1 MCVPAEII
9 VIFFLIS
16 FLIYTMPLVLVNFS
30 KTLKGKFLLLLLMI
44 VITLYNRT
52 GGILMAMLVI
62 FLTEF
67 NYEVN
72 NGILYEGFVDEKVAN
87 EKEEEKKADQL
98 TVFEQ
103 LKAKPS

>member
-1 MCVPAEII
+1 MCVPTEII

-52 GGILMAMLVI
+52 GGMLIAMLLI
-62 FLTEF
+62 FLSEF
-67 NYEVN
+67 NNEYN
-72 NGILYEGFVDEKVAN
+72 SPFVK
-87 EKEEEKKADQL
+87 
-98 TVFEQ
+98 
-103 LKAKPS
+103 